1 MDLVKQYIN
10 QSITIAANNLR
21 LNNQQIEVVALLK
34 EAIIK
39 SENLSDDLINM
50 KKITELS
57 LLAIRL
63 NEIYNFLTQ
72 NTIDLLKISDQ
83 FKEHSRQLIKDLGH
97 MLDVSTPSSF
107 KNAIDKLK
115 SGFNVVEEEIKID
128 LSKRIPEEEPFIKND
143 TDAIKEEIILEAE
156 DEEEDKEFDDDELI
170 QKFESTIIEPIKP
183 LDNLFKK
190 LTDEEVDYEELIKFS
205 KTMSTNAELS
215 KRIGFEILSD
225 MHNIISKSLLL
236 IKNRDLM
243 PGKEVIESLRACLIV
258 IVAVVRGKE
267 VDISNYLNKAENFGN
282 KIATIKIKEST

>member
-39 SENLSDDLINM
+39 SDNLSDDLINM

-63 NEIYNFLTQ
+63 NEIYNYLTQ

-107 KNAIDKLK
+107 KSAIEKLK
-115 SGFNVVEEEIKID
+115 NGFTTSKEEIKVD
-128 LSKRIPEEEPFIKND
+128 LSKRIPEEEPFVK
-143 TDAIKEEIILEAE
+143 TETEKIKEKIILEE
-156 DEEEDKEFDDDELI
+156 PEEIDDDELI
-170 QKFESTIIEPIKP
+170 QQFENKIISPVKP
-183 LDNLFKK
+183 LDNLLKK
-190 LTDEEVDYEELIKFS
+190 LSTEEVDYEELVKFS

-215 KRIGFEILSD
+215 KRIGFEILSN
-225 MHNIISKSLLL
+225 MHNIISKALLL
-236 IKNRDLM
+236 IRDRDLM
-243 PGKEVIESLRACLIV
+243 PGKDVIESLRACLIV

-267 VDISNYLNKAENFGN
+267 VDISNYLNKAENFGD
-282 KIATIKIKEST
+282 KIATIKLKGTI

>member
-1 MDLVKQYIN
+1 MDLIKQYIN
-10 QSITIAANNLR
+10 QSVTIAANNLR

-63 NEIYNFLTQ
+63 NEIYNYLSQ

-107 KNAIDKLK
+107 KIAIEKLK
-115 SGFNVVEEEIKID
+115 SGFSASKEEIKVD
-128 LSKRIPEEEPFIKND
+128 LSKRIPEEEPFIKNE
-143 TDAIKEEIILEAE
+143 TETIKEKIILEE
-156 DEEEDKEFDDDELI
+156 PEEIDEDELI
-170 QKFESTIIEPIKP
+170 QQFETNIINPIKP
-183 LDNLFKK
+183 LDNLLKK
-190 LTDEEVDYEELIKFS
+190 LNTEEVNYEELIKFS
-205 KTMSTNAELS
+205 KIMNANAELS
-215 KRIGFEILSD
+215 KRIGFEILSN
-225 MHNIISKSLLL
+225 MHSIVSKALLL
-236 IKNRDLM
+236 IRNKDLM

-267 VDISNYLNKAENFGN
+267 VDISNYLNKAENFGD
-282 KIATIKIKEST
+282 KIATIKLKETI

>member
-34 EAIIK
+34 EAINK

-72 NTIDLLKISDQ
+72 TPIDLLKISDQ

-97 MLDVSTPSSF
+97 MLDISTPASF
-107 KNAIDKLK
+107 KIAIDKLK
-115 SGFNVVEEEIKID
+115 TGLSFTKEEIKVD
-128 LSKRIPEEEPFIKND
+128 LSKRIPEDEPFIKSD
-143 TDAIKEEIILEAE
+143 TEKIKEKIILE
-156 DEEEDKEFDDDELI
+156 DEKDDIDDDELI
-170 QKFESTIIEPIKP
+170 QKFESTIINPIKP

-190 LTDEEVDYEELIKFS
+190 LSTEEVDYEELIRFAKIM
-205 KTMSTNAELS
+205 KTNGELS
-215 KRIGFEILSD
+215 RRIGFEILSN
-225 MHNIISKSLLL
+225 MHSIISKALLL
-236 IKNRDLM
+236 IRNRDLM

-267 VDISNYLNKAENFGN
+267 VDISNYLNKAEDFGN
-282 KIATIKIKEST
+282 KLATIKLKEID